1 MMLEIANLTKSFGPR
16 AALAGVDL
24 AVGDGEFVILVGPN
38 GAGKTTLLRTVAT
51 LTRPTSGI
59 VRIAGLDPLKAGVM
73 VRRQIGYLSHRTLLY
88 DDLSAEQNL
97 LFYARM
103 YGLADADARI
113 AGLLA
118 RVDLT
123 DRRDDLVRGY
133 SRGMQQRLAVAR
145 TMLHRPRLLLLD
157 EPYTGLDPLA
167 ADTLTELL
175 AGLSEEGCSLLL
187 ATHHIGNLAA
197 ENKRAVVLSRGRVIH
212 DDVIADVAG
221 FPALYRDL
229 VLRRAS
235 GDGAATRTVPREPR
249 PVAPSAPSSRRG
261 AERPPAYLRQVVA
274 VVAKDLAAEIRTR
287 EIFSAMFVFAFLAML
302 IFSFALDL
310 RGAVARAAAPG
321 VLWTTIAFAG
331 TLGLSRSIAREQ
343 ETGGMD
349 GLLLSPADRTVILF
363 GKALGNMIIMLA
375 LEVVLVPLSAIL
387 FNVSLFAPGVLVI
400 LLGGTLGYALVGTL
414 LATIAVNTR
423 TREVMLPILLLPLV
437 VPLLI
442 AAVQATSGLLEGLE
456 WADVGGWTNL
466 LVVYDLL
473 IAAVALFTFEYV
485 VEA

>member
-1 MMLEIANLTKSFGPR
+1 MLEITDLTKSFGPR
-16 AALAGVDL
+16 AALAGVNL
-24 AVGDGEFVILVGPN
+24 SVRAGEFVILVGPN

-51 LTRPTSGI
+51 LIRPTSGM
-59 VRIAGLDPLKAGVM
+59 VRIAGLDPLKAGLM

-103 YGLADADARI
+103 YGLADPDARI
-113 AGLLA
+113 AELLE
-118 RVDLT
+118 RVDLA
-123 DRRDDLVRGY
+123 DRRDDLVRSY

-167 ADTLTELL
+167 ADRLTGLLTE
-175 AGLSEEGCSLLL
+175 LSEEGCTMLLT
-187 ATHHIGNLAA
+187 THHIDNLTAA
-197 ENKRAVVLSRGRVIH
+197 NKRAVILSRGRVIH
-212 DDVIADVAG
+212 DDVIADVTG

-229 VLRRAS
+229 VLQPAS
-235 GDGAATRTVPREPR
+235 GGGAATHAGPRRPLPVAASGLPR
-249 PVAPSAPSSRRG
+249 PRG
-261 AERPPAYLRQVVA
+261 AERPPGYLRQVVA
-274 VVAKDLAAEIRTR
+274 VVAKDLAAELRTR
-287 EIFSAMFVFAFLAML
+287 EILSAMFVFAFLAML

-310 RGAVARAAAPG
+310 RGAIARAAAPG
-321 VLWTTIAFAG
+321 VLWTTVAFAG
-331 TLGLSRSIAREQ
+331 TLGLSRSMGREQ

-375 LEVVLVPLSAIL
+375 LEAVLVPLSAIL
-387 FNVSLFAPGVLVI
+387 FNVPLFSPGVLAI

-414 LATIAVNTR
+414 LAAIAINTR
-423 TREVMLPILLLPLV
+423 AREVMLPILLLPLV
-437 VPLLI
+437 MPLLI
-442 AAVQATSGLLEGLE
+442 AAVQATRGLLDGLV
-456 WADVGGWTNL
+456 WAELGGWINL

-473 IAAVALFTFEYV
+473 IAAAALLTFEYV